1 MMRLACMS
9 TRQSLPWRAMSKAVA
24 RFAEVLDVLAAS
36 PSGLSVTETA
46 ALLGVSKTTSSRLL
60 ASLIEN
66 GLVEKDDAQRHVL
79 DLRFWSWGAQAARRF
94 RLLDISRPPIIDA
107 VNSSGL
113 PIYIGVP
120 RGDLAFFLE
129 KTVVLNGVPVVV
141 PITFV
146 SASVTGTSIPLYA
159 CAPGKA
165 MLAFGPEELLE
176 SVLGHPL
183 KPFTPQTVTTPE
195 ALLEQIHR
203 VRSEGFAVNRG
214 EYFGHLAVG
223 VPIFD
228 HTGVAVAAL
237 GTAGGMYGAEDDS
250 FVETSVAVLRK
261 AAERISASL
270 GHLGALSL
278 VG

>member
-1 MMRLACMS
+1 
-9 TRQSLPWRAMSKAVA
+9 MSKAVA
-24 RFAEVLDVLAAS
+24 RFAEVLDVLAGSAN
-36 PSGLSVTETA
+36 GLSVTEMA

-60 ASLIEN
+60 ASLLEN
-66 GLVEKDDAQRHVL
+66 GLVEKDEAQRHVL

-107 VNSSGL
+107 VSSSGL

-120 RGDLAFFLE
+120 RGDQAFFLE
-129 KTVVLNGVPVVV
+129 KTVILNDVPVVV
-141 PITFV
+141 PMTFV

-165 MLAFGPEELLE
+165 MLAFGPEELLQ
-176 SVLGHPL
+176 SVLAHPL
-183 KPFTPQTVTTPE
+183 KPFTQQTVTTPE
-195 ALLEQIHR
+195 ALMQQIQQ
-203 VRSEGFAVNRG
+203 VRNEGYAVNKG

-223 VPIFD
+223 LPIFD
-228 HTGVAVAAL
+228 HTGIAVAAL
-237 GTAGGMYGAEDDS
+237 GTAGGIYGAEHES
-250 FVETSVAVLRK
+250 FVETSITVLRR

-270 GHLGALSL
+270 GYLGAPSL

>member
-1 MMRLACMS
+1 MARL
-9 TRQSLPWRAMSKAVA
+9 
-24 RFAEVLDVLAAS
+24 AEVLDVLAGSAN
-36 PSGLSVTETA
+36 GLSVTEMA
-46 ALLGVSKTTSSRLL
+46 AQLSISKTTSSRLL
-60 ASLIEN
+60 ASLVEN
-66 GLVEKDDAQRHVL
+66 GLVEKDQAQRHML

-107 VNSSGL
+107 VSSSGI

-129 KTVVLNGVPVVV
+129 KTVMLNDVPVVV
-141 PITFV
+141 PMTFL

-165 MLAFGPEELLE
+165 MLAFGPEELLQ
-176 SVLGHPL
+176 SVLARPL
-183 KPFTPQTVTTPE
+183 KPFTQRTVTTPD
-195 ALLEQIHR
+195 ALMQQIQQ
-203 VRSEGFAVNRG
+203 VRSDGYAVNKG

-228 HTGVAVAAL
+228 HTGIAAAAL
-237 GTAGGMYGAEDDS
+237 GTAGGMYGVEQES
-250 FVETSVAVLRK
+250 FVEMSVAVLRK

-270 GHLGALSL
+270 GFLGAPAL